1 MFNYFYGD
9 QADQFNFIKIP
20 RAMIADEMYSTL
32 SLQAKIL
39 YSLFLDRM
47 ALSRKNSWFDD
58 DNRVYIIY
66 PITEI
71 QSDLG
76 FSRKK
81 AMEYLAELESFGL
94 VEKRKRGFGL
104 PSIIYVKNFLTQDIS
119 RSIEIGTTEKVI
131 KPVS

>member
-1 MFNYFYGD
+1 MDIQVCAVSVQGVEGD
-9 QADQFNFIKIP
+9 LWLDAAGFVHVVVDLVFGGHFFHVFL
-20 RAMIADEMYSTL
+20 DEMYSTL

-94 VEKRKRGFGL
+94 V
-104 PSIIYVKNFLTQDIS
+104 
-119 RSIEIGTTEKVI
+119 
-131 KPVS
+131 